1 MTASI
6 LTYRGRTS
14 GRHDVDL
21 AAAIRVPGAKV
32 RAQICRLRNLSLGG
46 TFVELER
53 LAMGTRVNITFGL
66 PRVSERLSLDAVVTW
81 ANDDGVGVQFVGL
94 RAWEMWVM
102 WSYLDSLAAAQ
113 AALGGLYPEG
123 DEDDGHLD
131 APTVVDRMPAV
142 EDDTQIVD
150 LASSVGDDTQIIE
163 LVPAIEDD
171 TQAER
176 RDVYAR
182 YGLAMNCA
190 HALERSIAH
199 AMIMARQPEPIS
211 SADIDAILGRD
222 YRRALQQLL
231 RSMAWHVAIQPTLEA
246 LLDAALGARRWL
258 AHECFR
264 DNAEQLHSHDGR
276 AAMLCSFIDVT
287 ELLRRADDELRE
299 HMCSIREV
307 AGISDEELDRIRGT
321 LLATRSAGER
331 PAARARDSSGRL

>member
-1 MTASI
+1 MMGST

-46 TFVELER
+46 TFVELGR

-102 WSYLDSLAAAQ
+102 WSYLDSIAAAKE
-113 AALGGLYPEG
+113 ALGEFDPDGAG
-123 DEDDGHLD
+123 DDGQLD
-131 APTVVDRMPAV
+131 APTVIDRMPTV
-142 EDDTQIVD
+142 EDDTQLTD
-150 LASSVGDDTQIIE
+150 PALAVGDDTQVID
-163 LVPAIEDD
+163 LMPAIEDD
-171 TQAER
+171 TEAER

-190 HALERSIAH
+190 HALERTIAH
-199 AMIMARQPEPIS
+199 VMILARQPEPIT

-222 YRRALQQLL
+222 HRRPLEQLL
-231 RSMAWHVAIQPTLEA
+231 RSMAWHVALQPTLES
-246 LLDAALGARRWL
+246 LLDAALSARRWL

-264 DNAEQLHSHDGR
+264 DDAEQLHSHEGR
-276 AAMLCSFIDVT
+276 AAMLGSFIDVT
-287 ELLRRADDELRE
+287 DLLQRADDELRE
-299 HMCSIREV
+299 HMHSIREIV
-307 AGISDEELDRIRGT
+307 GMSDEELDRTRGA
-321 LLATRSAGER
+321 LLAARSER
-331 PAARARDSSGRL
+331 PAARARDSVGRI

>member
-1 MTASI
+1 MNGSM

-53 LAMGTRVNITFGL
+53 LAMGTRVNVTFGL

-94 RAWEMWVM
+94 RAWEMWVL

-113 AALGGLYPEG
+113 AALEPGT
-123 DEDDGHLD
+123 DEDGHLD
-131 APTVVDRMPAV
+131 APTVVDRLPTL
-142 EDDTQIVD
+142 EDDTQVVD
-150 LASSVGDDTQIIE
+150 LAQAVGDDTQIID
-163 LVPAIEDD
+163 LVPNLEDD

-190 HALERSIAH
+190 YALERSIAH
-199 AMIMARQPEPIS
+199 VMIMARQPEPIT

-222 YRRALQQLL
+222 HRSALQHLL
-231 RSMAWHVAIQPTLEA
+231 RSMAWHVAVQPTLEA
-246 LLDAALGARRWL
+246 LLDAALAARRWL

-264 DNAEQLHSHDGR
+264 DNAEQLHSHEGR
-276 AAMLCSFIDVT
+276 AAMLGSFIDVT
-287 ELLRRADDELRE
+287 ELLRRADDELRD
-299 HMCSIREV
+299 HMRPIREV
-307 AGISDEELDRIRGT
+307 AEISDDELDRIRGA
-321 LLATRSAGER
+321 LLAARSEAER

>member
-1 MTASI
+1 MMGST

-46 TFVELER
+46 TFVELGR

-81 ANDDGVGVQFVGL
+81 ANDDGAGVQFVGL

-102 WSYLDSLAAAQ
+102 WSYLDSLAAAKE
-113 AALGGLYPEG
+113 ALGEFDPDGA
-123 DEDDGHLD
+123 DDDGQLD
-131 APTVVDRMPAV
+131 APTVIDQMPTV
-142 EDDTQIVD
+142 EDDTQLTDPV
-150 LASSVGDDTQIIE
+150 LAVGDDTQVID
-163 LVPAIEDD
+163 LMPAIEDD
-171 TQAER
+171 TEAER

-199 AMIMARQPEPIS
+199 VMILARQPEPIT

-222 YRRALQQLL
+222 HRRPLEQLL
-231 RSMAWHVAIQPTLEA
+231 RSMAWHVAFQPTLES
-246 LLDAALGARRWL
+246 LLDAALSARRWL

-264 DNAEQLHSHDGR
+264 DNAEQLHSHEGR
-276 AAMLCSFIDVT
+276 AAMLGSFIDVT
-287 ELLRRADDELRE
+287 DLLQRADDELRE
-299 HMCSIREV
+299 HMHSIREIV
-307 AGISDEELDRIRGT
+307 GMSDEELDRTRGA
-321 LLATRSAGER
+321 LLEARSER
-331 PAARARDSSGRL
+331 PAARARDSVGRI

>member
-1 MTASI
+1 MTGSI
-6 LTYRGRTS
+6 STYRGRTS

-46 TFVELER
+46 TFIELER

-66 PRVSERLSLDAVVTW
+66 PRVSERLSLEAVVTW

-94 RAWEMWVM
+94 RAWEMWVL
-102 WSYLDSLAAAQ
+102 WSYLDSVSAQGVLA
-113 AALGGLYPEG
+113 GLDPECAEN
-123 DEDDGHLD
+123 DAHLD

-142 EDDTQIVD
+142 EDDTQVVD
-150 LASSVGDDTQIIE
+150 LAQAVGDDTQVIDLLPNIE
-163 LVPAIEDD
+163 HD

-199 AMIMARQPEPIS
+199 VMIMARQPEPIT

-222 YRRALQQLL
+222 HRRALQHLL
-231 RSMAWHVAIQPTLEA
+231 RSMAWHVALQPTLEA
-246 LLDAALGARRWL
+246 LLDAALAARSWL

-264 DNAEQLHSHDGR
+264 ENAEQLHSHEGR
-276 AAMLCSFIDVT
+276 AAMLGSFIDVT

-299 HMCSIREV
+299 HMRPIREI
-307 AGISDEELDRIRGT
+307 AGIADEELDRIRGA
-321 LLATRSAGER
+321 LLAARSAGER
-331 PAARARDSSGRL
+331 PAARARDSSGRI

>member
-1 MTASI
+1 MTGTM

-14 GRHDVDL
+14 GRHAVDL

-46 TFVELER
+46 AFIELER

-66 PRVSERLSLDAVVTW
+66 PRVSERLSLEAVVTW

-113 AALGGLYPEG
+113 EALGGLEI
-123 DEDDGHLD
+123 DTDDDGHLESQ
-131 APTVVDRMPAV
+131 TVVDRMPAV
-142 EDDTQIVD
+142 EDDTQVGD
-150 LASSVGDDTQIIE
+150 PMLAIGDDTQVID
-163 LVPAIEDD
+163 LLPAIEDD
-171 TQAER
+171 NQAER

-190 HALERSIAH
+190 HALERTIAH
-199 AMIMARQPEPIS
+199 VMILARQPEPTT

-222 YRRALQQLL
+222 HRRALQQLV
-231 RSMAWHVAIQPTLEA
+231 RSMAWHVAIEPSLEG
-246 LLDAALGARRWL
+246 LLDSVLAARRWL

-264 DNAEQLHSHDGR
+264 DNAEQLHSHEGR
-276 AAMLCSFIDVT
+276 AAMLGSFIDVT
-287 ELLRRADDELRE
+287 DLLQRTDEQLRD
-299 HMCSIREV
+299 HMSAIREIV
-307 AGISDEELDRIRGT
+307 GITDEELDRIRGG
-321 LLATRSAGER
+321 LLATRSER
-331 PAARARDSSGRL
+331 SQACVRDSAGRV